1 MYAGRLCYSLFFIVL
16 LFSCSGSKS
25 GGEETATQ
33 QDATNAEM
41 KVSLDG
47 TLYVTER
54 VDWQSSHANDVD
66 DQIQFLLWNSEDP
79 VQLNLNINKQV
90 IAKGPA
96 TYTIPDDNQPNI
108 LIDLNFFNAESK
120 AEKRMNKR
128 VLFRKGTIEFIQ
140 ISDHALQMKFE
151 GEGSGMMERD
161 VSFPIFG
168 EVNVT
173 Y

>member
-1 MYAGRLCYSLFFIVL
+1 MYAGKLCYSLLVVVL
-16 LFSCSGSKS
+16 LFSCSGGKS
-25 GGEETATQ
+25 GGGEEAAQ
-33 QDATNAEM
+33 QDAAEM

-47 TLYVTER
+47 TLYVTEK

-66 DQIQFLLWNSEDP
+66 DQIQFLLWHSEDP
-79 VQLNLNINKQV
+79 VQLNLNINKDV
-90 IAKGPA
+90 IAKGAA
-96 TYTIPDDNQPNI
+96 TYTIPEDNQPNI

-140 ISDHALQMKFE
+140 LSDHALQMKFE
-151 GEGSGMMERD
+151 GEGSGMMERE
-161 VSFPIFG
+161 VSFPISG